1 MMSREKDESAMDRP
15 EPGSKAFPAMRDL
28 EELFH
33 ASAAR
38 HAHLCPRQ
46 VLGVRFG
53 LAGASALGLETPR
66 QDKRLMAIIET
77 DGCFAD
83 GIEAATGCSVGHRT
97 MRVEDYGKVAVTFV
111 DTRTGRAV
119 RIAPR
124 LDVRQRAASYAEGES
139 RAYVAQLHAYQ
150 SMPEDE
156 LLVVREVGLTVP
168 VEKIVSRP
176 RIRVACDA
184 CGEEIINER
193 ETLHEGRTLCRACA
207 AGAYYEI
214 APNEG
219 GSSHTS

>member
-1 MMSREKDESAMDRP
+1 MMSREKDKSAVDRP
-15 EPGSKAFPAMRDL
+15 TTCARAFPASRDL
-28 EELFH
+28 KELFN

-53 LAGASALGLETPR
+53 LAGASALGLEAPR

-97 MRVEDYGKVAVTFV
+97 MRIEDCGKVAVTFV

-124 LDVRQRAASYAEGES
+124 RDVRQRAASYAEGES
-139 RAYVAQLHAYQ
+139 RAYPAQLRAYQ
-150 SMPEDE
+150 CMPENE
-156 LLVVREVGLTVP
+156 LLVMQEVRLTVP
-168 VEKIVSRP
+168 IERIVSRP
-176 RIRVACDA
+176 RVRVTCDA

-193 ETLHEGRTLCRACA
+193 ETLREGRILCRACA
-207 AGAYYEI
+207 TGAYYV
-214 APNEG
+214 ATPPEG
-219 GSSHTS
+219 SILGP

>member
-1 MMSREKDESAMDRP
+1 MMSGENDENALDRP
-15 EPGSKAFPAMRDL
+15 ATCARAFPAPRDL
-28 EELFH
+28 KELFN

-53 LAGASALGLETPR
+53 LAGAFVLGLEAPR

-83 GIEAATGCSVGHRT
+83 GIEVATGCSVGHRT
-97 MRVEDYGKVAVTFV
+97 MRIEDYGKVAVTFV
-111 DTRTGRAV
+111 DTFTGRAV

-124 LDVRQRAASYAEGES
+124 RDVRQRAASYAEGES
-139 RAYVAQLHAYQ
+139 RPYPAQLRAYQ
-150 SMPEDE
+150 CMPENE
-156 LLVVREVGLTVP
+156 LLVMREVRLTVP

-176 RIRVACDA
+176 RIRVSCDA

-193 ETLHEGRTLCRACA
+193 ETLREGRTLCHACS
-207 AGAYYEI
+207 AGAYYISPE
-214 APNEG
+214 
-219 GSSHTS
+219 S